1 MRAVRAALPAL
12 YCVVVLLSACGAR
25 DETVQHSVRGEIVRV
40 ADGGRSLVIDHE
52 DIPGDMG
59 AMRMTI
65 PVQDA
70 AQSQG
75 LAAGDRIRFELFV
88 SGSSALIGSIEKLP
102 AGTPLELATGGGEA
116 S

>member
-1 MRAVRAALPAL
+1 MRTVRRALPAL
-12 YCVVVLLSACGAR
+12 YCVAILLSACGPR
-25 DETVQHSVRGEIVRV
+25 DETVQHSVRGEVVRV

-52 DIPGDMG
+52 DIPGYMD
-59 AMRMTI
+59 AMRMTM

-75 LAAGDRIRFELFV
+75 LVAGDPIRFELFV

-102 AGTPLELATGGGEA
+102 AGTALDLATGGGDA
-116 S
+116 P